1 MVVGAWGWGYR
12 HLGGVAVRVEHL
24 WPNIGLPAVGVNR
37 RGLHRDLHPPVQQHV
52 ECAAHVALLVEGV
65 ARLEVHRLQ
74 PRLQRVE
81 LVGRLLAEEG
91 PRRQRVEH
99 HLPAERGAHHRAHQE
114 LGLGAVGELVA
125 RDREHA
131 TLGPCADAAVTHLQK
146 RVEGRGSAEVQRLR
160 GAGVQRCRGAAAAVA
175 HHVRHDGAVPE
186 GGASPL
192 HGHAQLGPRA
202 HHAHLP
208 LEHDRQHGAARALAA

>member
-1 MVVGAWGWGYR
+1 MVVGAWGWGHT

-24 WPNIGLPAVGVNR
+24 WLDVGLPAVGVNR

-65 ARLEVHRLQ
+65 ARLEVHGLQ

-99 HLPAERGAHHRAHQE
+99 HLQVEMAGDTWRY
-114 LGLGAVGELVA
+114 GEIWG
-125 RDREHA
+125 D
-131 TLGPCADAAVTHLQK
+131 
-146 RVEGRGSAEVQRLR
+146 
-160 GAGVQRCRGAAAAVA
+160 
-175 HHVRHDGAVPE
+175 VP
-186 GGASPL
+186 P
-192 HGHAQLGPRA
+192 P
-202 HHAHLP
+202 
-208 LEHDRQHGAARALAA
+208 

>member
-24 WPNIGLPAVGVNR
+24 WHRHPPAVGVSR
-37 RGLHRDLHPPVQQHV
+37 RDLHRDLHPPVQQHV

-74 PRLQRVE
+74 PGLQRVE

-99 HLPAERGAHHRAHQE
+99 HLPMKM
-114 LGLGAVGELVA
+114 VG
-125 RDREHA
+125 
-131 TLGPCADAAVTHLQK
+131 
-146 RVEGRGSAEVQRLR
+146 
-160 GAGVQRCRGAAAAVA
+160 
-175 HHVRHDGAVPE
+175 DGM
-186 GGASPL
+186 
-192 HGHAQLGPRA
+192 RW
-202 HHAHLP
+202 
-208 LEHDRQHGAARALAA
+208 R